1 VAIRVFL
8 AGRQSIAVAAYC
20 SHGWCP
26 TTTTVVMASVV
37 VVMRDERC
45 WRENVGDR
53 AVMSSSSLSLS
64 VTIRSAACAT
74 VALLISLAG
83 KLARHHTE
91 QVSLFSFVRQ
101 L

>member
-1 VAIRVFL
+1 
-8 AGRQSIAVAAYC
+8 
-20 SHGWCP
+20 
-26 TTTTVVMASVV
+26 MASVV
-37 VVMRDERC
+37 MLGKRC

-91 QVSLFSFVRQ
+91 QVSVFSFVRQ